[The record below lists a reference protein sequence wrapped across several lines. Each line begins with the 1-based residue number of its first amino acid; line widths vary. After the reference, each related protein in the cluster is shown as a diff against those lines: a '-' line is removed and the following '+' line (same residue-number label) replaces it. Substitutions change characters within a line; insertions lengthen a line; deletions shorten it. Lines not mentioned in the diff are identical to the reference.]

1 MFLRKLRVVK
11 KLFQQLVKKS
21 KYIPKKILPKN
32 KTMAIEHCP
41 NILLKDF
48 PMKNTNIK

>member
-1 MFLRKLRVVK
+1 MFLKKLRVVK
-11 KLFQQLVKKS
+11 KLFQQPVKKS
-21 KYIPKKILPKN
+21 KYIPIKIVPKN

-41 NILLKDF
+41 NILLKDL